1 MNLEC
6 LRVLNNPEDTMKH
19 KLTQYIYHPHCR
31 AWHVTP
37 DLCMPGGAYI
47 YIHRYKSPFLP
58 GVACNTRLCMP
69 GGAYI

>member
-1 MNLEC
+1 MLFIHVLNNTGDRMNLEC

-37 DLCMPGGAYI
+37 DLCMPGGADIYKYI
-47 YIHRYKSPFLP
+47 L
-58 GVACNTRLCMP
+58 NTRE
-69 GGAYI
+69 YT